1 MEREDKLE
9 HDSDDPID
17 NRYQLLVTFTWQ
29 ADSTV
34 FFFCVSKK
42 CQDTFLK
49 LKLPRYFKL

>member
-1 MEREDKLE
+1 MKREDKLE

-34 FFFCVSKK
+34 FFFV
-42 CQDTFLK
+42 
-49 LKLPRYFKL
+49 